1 MNSSVLS
8 CSLNEE
14 SDCDMHWHV
23 ICTGRLFQ
31 ADGAA
36 TANACSPNF
45 FLDPGLRTCPVAADR
60 RRRPCGFEA
69 MGWISSVM

>member
-14 SDCDMHWHV
+14 SDCDMR

-36 TANACSPNF
+36 TANARSPNF
-45 FLDPGLRTCPVAADR
+45 FLHPGLRTCPVAADR

-69 MGWISSVM
+69 TGWISSVM